1 MKTLTTL
8 FCIIIC
14 FAAFGQQP
22 IFATISG
29 GDLYSF
35 DLGKCKRNFIGVTG
49 YGFGDIA
56 FTPNGRL
63 WGIEGGMLYNIDTS
77 NANSTLI
84 GNTEIGAVTLLGL
97 NDTTLLAEFGNNLYS
112 INVNTAAST
121 YIDTIGYSAAGDLVW
136 YDNDLYLVTPLVK
149 ITMNSTYTDILSVT
163 LINDTVPTCEGAVT
177 ASFTG
182 DFNSIVGFNGDN
194 AIKICQLD
202 GSHQVLCPELNPG
215 GTPGAAS
222 IRLPTQNPQPAV
234 CSVKTGEESLLKN
247 QFSIYPNPA
256 TGVVHIGFAEENLIE
271 KITAVNSLAQ
281 QVSLPFSLWG
291 YHATADI
298 TGLQNGVYFL
308 RATSHGKEHT
318 VGRFMK
324 VE

>member
-1 MKTLTTL
+1 MKKLFTLL
-8 FCIIIC
+8 LLAIYFP
-14 FAAFGQQP
+14 AFSQQP
-22 IFATISG
+22 VFATIGG

-35 DLGKCKRNFIGVTG
+35 DLAKCKRHFIGVTG

-63 WGIEGGMLYNIDTS
+63 WGIEGGMLYNIDTAT
-77 NANSTLI
+77 ANSTLI

-97 NDTTLLAEFGNNLYS
+97 NDTTLLAEFGDNLYS

-121 YIDTIGYSAAGDLVW
+121 YIDTIGYQAAGDLTW
-136 YDNDLYLVTPLVK
+136 YDDDLYLLTPLVK

-202 GSHQVLCPELNPG
+202 GSH
-215 GTPGAAS
+215 
-222 IRLPTQNPQPAV
+222 
-234 CSVKTGEESLLKN
+234 
-247 QFSIYPNPA
+247 
-256 TGVVHIGFAEENLIE
+256 
-271 KITAVNSLAQ
+271 
-281 QVSLPFSLWG
+281 
-291 YHATADI
+291 
-298 TGLQNGVYFL
+298 
-308 RATSHGKEHT
+308 
-318 VGRFMK
+318 
-324 VE
+324 